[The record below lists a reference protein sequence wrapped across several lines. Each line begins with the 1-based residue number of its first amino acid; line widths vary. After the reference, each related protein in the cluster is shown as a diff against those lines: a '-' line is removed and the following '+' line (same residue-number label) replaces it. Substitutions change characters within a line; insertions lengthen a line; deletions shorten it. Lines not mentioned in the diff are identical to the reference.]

1 MVWRKEIRSVTE
13 ARIHISNYRKKIMQE
28 QENLL
33 ILLYVEKNPLKNYA
47 KKRIPDASVSC
58 EGLIYLF
65 FNGILPAPRERTFII

>member
-1 MVWRKEIRSVTE
+1 
-13 ARIHISNYRKKIMQE
+13 MQE